1 MDNKLYTILIYS
13 ENVVGILNLVTAVF
27 TRLQVNIESL
37 NVSPSGIPNVHKYTL
52 TIFSNPVQVKK
63 LVKQI
68 EKKVDVI
75 KADYYLNDEIFT
87 SEVAL
92 FKLSAPIV
100 LGCPEISKLIRH
112 SGAIMMEANETYITV
127 HICNSSGNIIQLYKA
142 LAAFKCILQYTRS
155 GPIAITRAKEEKVS
169 AFLAEQ
175 QNAQLRFMEEGINN
189 EFSEDPSIT
198 AV

>member
-1 MDNKLYTILIYS
+1 MKQLYTILIYS

-37 NVSPSGIPNVHKYTL
+37 NVSPSGIPNVHKYTV
-52 TIFSNPVQVKK
+52 TIYSEEEQVKK

-75 KADYYLNDEIFT
+75 KADYYLDDEIFT

-92 FKLSAPIV
+92 FKLSTPIV
-100 LGCPEISKLIRH
+100 LANPEISRLIRH
-112 SGAIMMEANETYITV
+112 TESRMLEVNDTYITV
-127 HICNSSGNIIQLYKA
+127 HVCTSSKAILQLYA
-142 LAAFKCILQYTRS
+142 GLASYKCILQYTRS
-155 GPIAITRAKEEKVS
+155 GVVAITRSKEEKVS

-175 QNAQLRFMEEGINN
+175 QNAQLRFMEEGINSATPQA
-189 EFSEDPSIT
+189 EK
-198 AV
+198 